1 LIIINQVSGNIRSHI
16 IVSVSVLNAAFSFL
30 ILANSIIISVKDQQD
45 IFGVILHSG
54 LLSAPAKYEIHLN
67 VSGATNGPMPDLIRH
82 PGVEGN
88 PPQSP
93 FAKGGDERRRLDTAR
108 F

>member
-1 LIIINQVSGNIRSHI
+1 MKAINRREDRER
-16 IVSVSVLNAAFSFL
+16 FF
-30 ILANSIIISVKDQQD
+30 
-45 IFGVILHSG
+45 
-54 LLSAPAKYEIHLN
+54 LLSI
-67 VSGATNGPMPDLIRH
+67 PDLIRH

>member
-1 LIIINQVSGNIRSHI
+1 
-16 IVSVSVLNAAFSFL
+16 
-30 ILANSIIISVKDQQD
+30 
-45 IFGVILHSG
+45 
-54 LLSAPAKYEIHLN
+54 
-67 VSGATNGPMPDLIRH
+67 MPDLIRH